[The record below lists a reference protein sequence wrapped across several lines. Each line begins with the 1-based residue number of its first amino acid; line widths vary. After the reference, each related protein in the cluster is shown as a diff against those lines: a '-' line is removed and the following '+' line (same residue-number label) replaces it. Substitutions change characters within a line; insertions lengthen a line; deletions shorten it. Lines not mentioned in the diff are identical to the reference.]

1 MSAQDFQA
9 NNNSSPTLLGSNF
22 TSEEAARL
30 HSLRDNFQSEAADL
44 EGLEEKRIE
53 FVRWLIETGRLR
65 ESL

>member
-9 NNNSSPTLLGSNF
+9 NNNSSPALLGSNF

-30 HSLRDNFQSEAADL
+30 HNLRRNFQSEAADL

-53 FVRWLIETGRLR
+53 FVRWLIDTGRLR